1 VVKNQ
6 SPDTF
11 KPRINL
17 APIYTYYIA
26 TEVGMFDYSLGLDMN
41 PQVHLWPGAVFEF
54 SHLTPLMQTNN
65 FKADQIF
72 GLARIPHT
80 TERVMLHQMQKLPLG
95 FSIRAS
101 AGNIFSNEYQGF
113 QTELRYDQDKG
124 PWAAGVTLSQ
134 WKSIVAG
141 YSDTRHPSTG
151 FVRYSVPNRAWNLEA
166 QFGEYW
172 FKDQGLTL
180 MSRHWFGDT
189 SVALYVRRSIPQA
202 VIWSGDRSV
211 NLAGLEV
218 TFPLT
223 PSREMNSDFFQVR
236 GNPQQ
241 SFSIFTQVAK
251 SNNQV
256 VDQNGVPVQF
266 RVFVDAPAPFT
277 LGSTLEDYDR
287 AVFERSEIERVRVAY
302 EHFNK

>member
-1 VVKNQ
+1 
-6 SPDTF
+6 
-11 KPRINL
+11 
-17 APIYTYYIA
+17 
-26 TEVGMFDYSLGLDMN
+26 
-41 PQVHLWPGAVFEF
+41 
-54 SHLTPLMQTNN
+54 
-65 FKADQIF
+65 
-72 GLARIPHT
+72 
-80 TERVMLHQMQKLPLG
+80 
-95 FSIRAS
+95 
-101 AGNIFSNEYQGF
+101 
-113 QTELRYDQDKG
+113 
-124 PWAAGVTLSQ
+124 VTLSQ

-302 EHFNK
+302 ERLNK